1 MILINEYSRIYIII
15 LFFHILLQ
23 KVEKTKIIVISFD
36 QTFTILRILRNTDFF
51 FFFLLNFFDF
61 YFFSKFTSF

>member
-51 FFFLLNFFDF
+51 FFFLLNFIDY
-61 YFFSKFTSF
+61 YFISKCTSF